1 MQISAQSQIYRSHDL
16 ARGSEIYVL
25 SSKPRNSFLLFS
37 CSVVSDFVTP
47 WTAACQASLSFTN
60 LLELAQTYVHWVGDA
75 TNHLIL
81 CLTVDLQYW
90 CFRCTTKYSVIFEI
104 LLHKRFTYCL
114 YIVTYLSQYKL
125 MVNYFVLWIIIQCYI
140 FLLFKFSLFPAPALE
155 SLGFLFFFLIL

>member
-1 MQISAQSQIYRSHDL
+1 MNRL
-16 ARGSEIYVL
+16 LPRGKLVL
-25 SSKPRNSFLLFS
+25 C
-37 CSVVSDFVTP
+37 CSVAQLCLTLWP
-47 WTAACQASLSFTN
+47 HGLQHARLPCPSLTSWS
-60 LLELAQTYVHWVGDA
+60 LLKLMSIELVMLS
-75 TNHLIL
+75 NHLIL